1 MYRKQKSNN
10 MNFLRSSRWHQQH
23 LLIVVHIAGVLA
35 LANTE
40 TIHYTNSPVQQ
51 HQQVFHV
58 NDDNFTSYK
67 LTVPGSDP
75 ITIIESTSRLN
86 QHRYSADGDHVRYA
100 DGDQQHSSDSERE
113 IVANNR
119 KPVMIVAAPQAST
132 AAKVIQHR
140 NGERYSE
147 KELVSRSPSQQQQH
161 ALLHRLKNT
170 QNQQHVRVGSLGL
183 QITSGASSNDDD
195 HLLVTTSEKSK
206 VIDDDDDDD
215 HEDMID
221 GDADG
226 GVGISSDRHGG
237 ASNKKVIYSPMLLQK
252 FIEEYTHK
260 MNTAD
265 QSTKNALK
273 EIEKLN
279 NPTVSDAAEPA
290 AAATTTDR
298 IDFNDHLVEQ
308 KYWDDRSPEQH
319 QTQQKASY
327 RPNQHQNP
335 FNDKKGWVTLDAVP
349 WSTSKVSKWHPH
361 KGDSSSGN
369 SYRPATASAW
379 NENPI
384 YSRPPRPASY
394 ADDEAVDDYDV
405 DAGRPI
411 RPPSSYNFNPY
422 RVPNNSEQRPKPSF
436 QYDPP
441 NQSSYEAPPRPS
453 KFRPRPTQYDYAGAA
468 SSNQNQYFVSHSLS
482 FEKDKWYDQDDGAST
497 SKPWSEDLIT
507 DTRPSNFPSNFHYQ
521 QNDERKKRPTHQ
533 RPADATDQDRYE
545 YHPFSHPE
553 SGNGEWV
560 LVSTTKGYQ
569 QQQQKYPN
577 RQHGQRAM
585 KPSSQAAQQQAT
597 NEVRRHHS
605 VRLTV
610 LPPLDNDDDAF
621 SHDGRRRPMALSH
634 GGMLEVEP
642 SFNSVDES
650 VASAFSS
657 QRNQTETALAPSNV
671 KKRRIF
677 KGVPVK
683 SRISSGQDAS
693 AVLAAVGAGMVP
705 ATMAML
711 MPIMLGRRKRSI
723 RTNETIVVD

>member
-1 MYRKQKSNN
+1 
-10 MNFLRSSRWHQQH
+10 MNFLRNIRWHQQQ

-51 HQQVFHV
+51 HQQQVFHV
-58 NDDNFTSYK
+58 NDANFTSYK

-86 QHRYSADGDHVRYA
+86 QHRFGVDGS
-100 DGDQQHSSDSERE
+100 GDSERE

-147 KELVSRSPSQQQQH
+147 KELVSRSPSQQLQQH
-161 ALLHRLKNT
+161 ALLQRLKNT

-183 QITSGASSNDDD
+183 QITSGTSSNNDDD
-195 HLLVTTSEKSK
+195 HHLLVTTSEKSK

-226 GVGISSDRHGG
+226 NGDRHGG

-279 NPTVSDAAEPA
+279 NPTVDT

-298 IDFNDHLVEQ
+298 IDFNDHLLEQ
-308 KYWDDRSPEQH
+308 KYWDDHSPAEQH

-327 RPNQHQNP
+327 RPNQQQNP

-349 WSTSKVSKWHPH
+349 WSTSKVSKWHPN
-361 KGDSSSGN
+361 KGDPSPGQ
-369 SYRPATASAW
+369 SYRPATAW
-379 NENPI
+379 NDNPI

-394 ADDEAVDDYDV
+394 ADDGTDDDYDV

-411 RPPSSYNFNPY
+411 RPPSSSYNFNPY

-441 NQSSYEAPPRPS
+441 NQSSYEAPSRPS
-453 KFRPRPTQYDYAGAA
+453 KFRPRPSSYDYAGTAA
-468 SSNQNQYFVSHSLS
+468 SSNHFVSHSLS
-482 FEKDKWYDQDDGAST
+482 FDKDKWYDQDDAT

-507 DTRPSNFPSNFHYQ
+507 DTRPSNFPTNFHYQ
-521 QNDERKKRPTHQ
+521 HQNDERKKRPTHQ
-533 RPADATDQDRYE
+533 RPADATDPDRYE

-553 SGNGEWV
+553 SGNGEWI

-569 QQQQKYPN
+569 QQNRPN

-585 KPSSQAAQQQAT
+585 KPSSSQAT

-605 VRLTV
+605 IRLTV
-610 LPPLDNDDDAF
+610 LPPLDNDDAAF

-657 QRNQTETALAPSNV
+657 QRNQTEAAASAVANV

-711 MPIMLGRRKRSI
+711 MPMMLGRRKRSI